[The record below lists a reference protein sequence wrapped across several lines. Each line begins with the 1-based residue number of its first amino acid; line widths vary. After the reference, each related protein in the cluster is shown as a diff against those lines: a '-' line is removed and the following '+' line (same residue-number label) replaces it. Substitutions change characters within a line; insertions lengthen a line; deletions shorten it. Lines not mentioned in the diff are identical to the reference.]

1 MTGFSFLD
9 FLRHCLNILRQNR
22 FETSP
27 EADAILPA
35 KSDDR
40 RNGMVGF

>member
-1 MTGFSFLD
+1 MKSLSLLD
-9 FLRHCLNILRQNR
+9 FLRHFLNILRQSR

-40 RNGMVGF
+40 WNGMVGL